1 MTIIQLVLKYIFERQ
16 AIFLQKSLAKNNKN
30 TLLMTQGNIW
40 KLLITFSIPLIIG
53 NLLQQM
59 YNTAD
64 SIIVGNFVGS
74 NGLAAVGSG
83 TALINLI
90 IAFAQGASV
99 GAGVVVSQYIGADKK
114 DKIKISVHTSICISI
129 ILGLILSLLGI
140 FASPSLLIMM
150 KTPKVVLKSSILY
163 LQIYCG
169 GLIFNVIYNMATGI
183 LNAAGNSKKPLVYLA
198 IASFTNIILDLLF
211 IKIFKLGVM
220 GAAIATDISQAI
232 SCILAIGYLL
242 KVKSD
247 YKLYIKDLKINKE
260 TAVKIIKIGL
270 PTAIQNMVIS
280 FSNVL
285 VQSSVNAY
293 GATAMAGYA
302 AYLKIDGFN
311 ILPVLSISMAVTTFT
326 GQNVGANRLDRVKK
340 GMYSSLIMVLVYTI
354 FIGAVLLIFSH
365 QVLGL
370 FTHSAQVIMYGQLAM
385 KYFCPYYFLLGILN
399 VLAGTV
405 RGAGKGIP
413 PMIILL
419 FSMCIFRIL
428 WIKIALPFY
437 SSIDGVFILYPI
449 SWLVGAILMILY
461 TKFGKWL
468 PHKQMEKKENS

>member
-1 MTIIQLVLKYIFERQ
+1 MFERQ

-90 IAFAQGASV
+90 IAFAQGAAV

-340 GMYSSLIMVLVYTI
+340 GMYSSLIMVLVYTA

-370 FTHSAQVIMYGQLAM
+370 FTHSAHVITYGQLVM

-468 PHKQMEKKENS
+468 PHKHMEKKEYS

>member
-1 MTIIQLVLKYIFERQ
+1 MFERQ

-74 NGLAAVGSG
+74 NGLAAVGAG

-90 IAFAQGASV
+90 IAFAQGAAV

-340 GMYSSLIMVLVYTI
+340 GMYSSLIMVLVYTA

>member
-1 MTIIQLVLKYIFERQ
+1 MFERQ

-211 IKIFKLGVM
+211 IKIFNLGVM

-340 GMYSSLIMVLVYTI
+340 GMYSSLIMVLVYTA
-354 FIGAVLLIFSH
+354 FIDAVLLIFSH

-449 SWLVGAILMILY
+449 SWLVGAILMIFY

>member
-1 MTIIQLVLKYIFERQ
+1 MTIIQLVLKYMFERQ

-340 GMYSSLIMVLVYTI
+340 GMYSSLIMVLVYTV

>member
-1 MTIIQLVLKYIFERQ
+1 MTD
-16 AIFLQKSLAKNNKN
+16 
-30 TLLMTQGNIW
+30 GNIW
-40 KLLITFSIPLIIG
+40 KLLIIFSIPLILG

-90 IAFAQGASV
+90 IAFSQGAAV
-99 GAGVVVSQYIGADKK
+99 GAGVIVSQNLGARDKQK
-114 DKIKISVHTSICISI
+114 TKLAVHTAMCIAI
-129 ILGLILSLLGI
+129 ILGVILSAIGVIFSRDLLVW
-140 FASPSLLIMM
+140 M
-150 KTPKVVLKSSILY
+150 KTPKSVLKDSMLY

-183 LNAAGNSKKPLVYLA
+183 LNAAGNSKRPLIYLA
-198 IASFTNIILDLLF
+198 IASVTNIILDLVF
-211 IKIFKLGVM
+211 IKELKWGVK
-220 GAAIATDISQAI
+220 GAAIATDISQAL
-232 SCILAIGYLL
+232 SCVLAVGYLL
-242 KVKSD
+242 RVNSD
-247 YKLYIKDLKINKE
+247 YKLIVKELKIYGN
-260 TAVKIIKIGL
+260 TAKQIIRVGL

-285 VQSSVNAY
+285 VQSSVNSY

-326 GQNVGANRLDRVKK
+326 GQNVGAKKPDRIKK
-340 GMYSSLIMVLVYTI
+340 GMWNALIMGVVYTVI
-354 FIGAVLLIFSH
+354 IGVVILLTSH
-365 QVLGL
+365 TVLGL
-370 FTHSAQVIMYGQLAM
+370 FTKDNEVITYGQLAM
-385 KYFCPYYFLLGILN
+385 KYFCPFYFLLGILN
-399 VLAGTV
+399 ILAGTV
-405 RGAGKGIP
+405 RGAGKGVP
-413 PMIILL
+413 PMLILL

-437 SSIDGVFILYPI
+437 STIDGVFILYPI
-449 SWLVGAILMILY
+449 SWFVGMVLMIIY

-468 PHKQMEKKENS
+468 PKGLNKS

>member
-1 MTIIQLVLKYIFERQ
+1 MTE
-16 AIFLQKSLAKNNKN
+16 
-30 TLLMTQGNIW
+30 GNIW
-40 KLLITFSIPLIIG
+40 KLLIIFSIPLILG

-90 IAFAQGASV
+90 IAFSQGAAV
-99 GAGVVVSQYIGADKK
+99 GAGVIVSQNLGARDKQK
-114 DKIKISVHTSICISI
+114 TKLAVHTAMCIAI
-129 ILGLILSLLGI
+129 ILGVILSAIGVIFSRDLLVW
-140 FASPSLLIMM
+140 M
-150 KTPKVVLKSSILY
+150 KTPKSVLKDSVLY

-183 LNAAGNSKKPLVYLA
+183 LNAAGNSKRPLIYLA
-198 IASFTNIILDLLF
+198 IASVTNMILDLIF
-211 IKIFKLGVM
+211 IKALKWGVK
-220 GAAIATDISQAI
+220 GAAIATDISQAL
-232 SCILAIGYLL
+232 SCVLAVGYLL
-242 KVKSD
+242 RVNSD
-247 YKLYIKDLKINKE
+247 YKLIIKELKIHGN
-260 TAVKIIKIGL
+260 TAKQIIRIGL

-285 VQSSVNAY
+285 VQSSVNSY

-326 GQNVGANRLDRVKK
+326 GQNVGAKKPDRIKK
-340 GMYSSLIMVLVYTI
+340 GMWNALIMGVVYTVI
-354 FIGAVLLIFSH
+354 IGVVILLTSH
-365 QVLGL
+365 TVLGL
-370 FTHSAQVIMYGQLAM
+370 FTKDNEVITYGQLAM
-385 KYFCPYYFLLGILN
+385 KYFCPFYFLLGILN
-399 VLAGTV
+399 ILAGTV
-405 RGAGKGIP
+405 RGAGKGVP
-413 PMIILL
+413 PMLILL

-437 SSIDGVFILYPI
+437 STIDGVFILYPI
-449 SWLVGAILMILY
+449 SWFVGMVLMIIY

-468 PHKQMEKKENS
+468 PKGLNKS

>member
-1 MTIIQLVLKYIFERQ
+1 MTE
-16 AIFLQKSLAKNNKN
+16 
-30 TLLMTQGNIW
+30 GNIW
-40 KLLITFSIPLIIG
+40 KLLIIFSIPLILG

-90 IAFAQGASV
+90 IAFSQGAAV
-99 GAGVVVSQYIGADKK
+99 GAGVIVSQNLGARDKQK
-114 DKIKISVHTSICISI
+114 TKLAVHTAMCIAI
-129 ILGLILSLLGI
+129 ILGVILSAIGVIFSRDLLVW
-140 FASPSLLIMM
+140 M
-150 KTPKVVLKSSILY
+150 KTPKSVLKDSVLY

-183 LNAAGNSKKPLVYLA
+183 LNAAGNSKRPLIYLA
-198 IASFTNIILDLLF
+198 IASVTNIILDLVF
-211 IKIFKLGVM
+211 IKALKWGVK
-220 GAAIATDISQAI
+220 GAAIATDISQVL
-232 SCILAIGYLL
+232 SCVLAVGYLL
-242 KVKSD
+242 RVNSD
-247 YKLYIKDLKINKE
+247 YKLIVKELKIHGN
-260 TAVKIIKIGL
+260 TAKQIIRVGL

-285 VQSSVNAY
+285 VQSSVNSY

-326 GQNVGANRLDRVKK
+326 GQNVGAKKPDRIKK
-340 GMYSSLIMVLVYTI
+340 GMWTALIMGVVYTVI
-354 FIGAVLLIFSH
+354 IGVVILLTSH
-365 QVLGL
+365 TVLGL
-370 FTHSAQVIMYGQLAM
+370 FTKDNDVITYGQLAM
-385 KYFCPYYFLLGILN
+385 KYFCPFYFLLGILN
-399 VLAGTV
+399 ILAGTV
-405 RGAGKGIP
+405 RGAGKGVP
-413 PMIILL
+413 PMLILL

-437 SSIDGVFILYPI
+437 STIDGVFILYPI
-449 SWLVGAILMILY
+449 SWFVGMVLMIIY

-468 PHKQMEKKENS
+468 PKGLNQPKQQYLTNN

>member
-1 MTIIQLVLKYIFERQ
+1 MTE
-16 AIFLQKSLAKNNKN
+16 
-30 TLLMTQGNIW
+30 GNIW
-40 KLLITFSIPLIIG
+40 KLLIIFSIPLILG

-90 IAFAQGASV
+90 IAFSQGAAV
-99 GAGVVVSQYIGADKK
+99 GAGVIVSQNLGARDKQK
-114 DKIKISVHTSICISI
+114 TKLAVHTAMCIAI
-129 ILGLILSLLGI
+129 ILGVILSAIGVIFSRDLLVW
-140 FASPSLLIMM
+140 M
-150 KTPKVVLKSSILY
+150 KTPKSVLKDSVLY

-183 LNAAGNSKKPLVYLA
+183 LNAAGNSKRPLIYLA
-198 IASFTNIILDLLF
+198 IASVTNIILDLVF
-211 IKIFKLGVM
+211 IKALKWGVK
-220 GAAIATDISQAI
+220 GAAIATDISQVL
-232 SCILAIGYLL
+232 SCVLAVGYLL
-242 KVKSD
+242 RVNSD
-247 YKLYIKDLKINKE
+247 YKLIVKELKIHGN
-260 TAVKIIKIGL
+260 TAKQIIRVGL

-285 VQSSVNAY
+285 VQSSVNSY

-326 GQNVGANRLDRVKK
+326 GQNVGAKKPDRVKK
-340 GMYSSLIMVLVYTI
+340 GMWNALIMGVLYTVI
-354 FIGAVLLIFSH
+354 IGIVILLTSH
-365 QVLGL
+365 TVLGL
-370 FTHSAQVIMYGQLAM
+370 FTKDNEVITYGQLAM
-385 KYFCPYYFLLGILN
+385 KYFCPFYFLLSILN
-399 VLAGTV
+399 ILAGTV
-405 RGAGKGIP
+405 RGAGKGVP
-413 PMIILL
+413 PMLILL

-437 SSIDGVFILYPI
+437 STIDGVFILYPI
-449 SWLVGAILMILY
+449 SWFVGMVLMIIY

-468 PHKQMEKKENS
+468 PKGLNKS

>member
-1 MTIIQLVLKYIFERQ
+1 MTD
-16 AIFLQKSLAKNNKN
+16 
-30 TLLMTQGNIW
+30 GNIW
-40 KLLITFSIPLIIG
+40 KLLIIFSIPLILG

-90 IAFAQGASV
+90 IAFSQGAAV
-99 GAGVVVSQYIGADKK
+99 GAGVIVSQNLGARDKQK
-114 DKIKISVHTSICISI
+114 TKLAVHTAMCIAI
-129 ILGLILSLLGI
+129 ILGVILSAIGVIFSRDLLVW
-140 FASPSLLIMM
+140 M
-150 KTPKVVLKSSILY
+150 KTPKSVLKDSMLY

-183 LNAAGNSKKPLVYLA
+183 LNAAGNSKRPLIYLA
-198 IASFTNIILDLLF
+198 IASVTNIILDLVF
-211 IKIFKLGVM
+211 IKALKWGVK
-220 GAAIATDISQAI
+220 GAAIATDISQAL
-232 SCILAIGYLL
+232 SCVLAVGYLL
-242 KVKSD
+242 RVNSD
-247 YKLYIKDLKINKE
+247 YKLIVKELKIYGN
-260 TAVKIIKIGL
+260 TAKQIIRVGL

-285 VQSSVNAY
+285 VQSSVNSY

-326 GQNVGANRLDRVKK
+326 GQNVGAKKPDRIKK
-340 GMYSSLIMVLVYTI
+340 GMWNALIMGVVYTVI
-354 FIGAVLLIFSH
+354 IGVVILLTSH
-365 QVLGL
+365 TVLGL
-370 FTHSAQVIMYGQLAM
+370 FTKDNEVITYGQLAM
-385 KYFCPYYFLLGILN
+385 KYFCPFYFLLGILN
-399 VLAGTV
+399 ILAGTV
-405 RGAGKGIP
+405 RGAGKGVP
-413 PMIILL
+413 PMLILL

-437 SSIDGVFILYPI
+437 STIDGVFILYPI
-449 SWLVGAILMILY
+449 SWFVGMVLMIIY

-468 PHKQMEKKENS
+468 PKGLNKS

>member
-1 MTIIQLVLKYIFERQ
+1 MTK
-16 AIFLQKSLAKNNKN
+16 
-30 TLLMTQGNIW
+30 GNIW
-40 KLLITFSIPLIIG
+40 KLLIIFSIPLILG

-90 IAFAQGASV
+90 IAFSQGAAV
-99 GAGVVVSQYIGADKK
+99 GAGVIVSQNLGARDKQK
-114 DKIKISVHTSICISI
+114 TKLAVHTAMCIAI
-129 ILGLILSLLGI
+129 ILGVILSAIGVI
-140 FASPSLLIMM
+140 FSRDLLIWM
-150 KTPKVVLKSSILY
+150 KTPKSVLKDSVLY

-183 LNAAGNSKKPLVYLA
+183 LNAAGNSKRPLIYLA
-198 IASFTNIILDLLF
+198 IASVTNIILDLVF
-211 IKIFKLGVM
+211 IKALKWGVK
-220 GAAIATDISQAI
+220 GAAIATDISQAL
-232 SCILAIGYLL
+232 SCVLAVGYLL
-242 KVKSD
+242 RVNSD
-247 YKLYIKDLKINKE
+247 YKLIVKELKIHGN
-260 TAVKIIKIGL
+260 TAKQIIRVGL

-285 VQSSVNAY
+285 VQSSVNSY

-326 GQNVGANRLDRVKK
+326 GQNVGAKKPDRIKK
-340 GMYSSLIMVLVYTI
+340 GMWTALIMGVVYTVI
-354 FIGAVLLIFSH
+354 IGVVILLTSH
-365 QVLGL
+365 TVLGL
-370 FTHSAQVIMYGQLAM
+370 FTKDNEVITYGQLAM
-385 KYFCPYYFLLGILN
+385 KYFCPFYFLLGILN
-399 VLAGTV
+399 ILAGTV
-405 RGAGKGIP
+405 RGAGKGVP
-413 PMIILL
+413 PMLILL

-428 WIKIALPFY
+428 WIKIVLPFY
-437 SSIDGVFILYPI
+437 STIDGVFILYPI
-449 SWLVGAILMILY
+449 SWFVGMVLMIIY

-468 PHKQMEKKENS
+468 PKGLNQPKQQYLTNN

>member
-1 MTIIQLVLKYIFERQ
+1 MTE
-16 AIFLQKSLAKNNKN
+16 
-30 TLLMTQGNIW
+30 GNIW
-40 KLLITFSIPLIIG
+40 KLLIIFSIPLILG

-90 IAFAQGASV
+90 IAFSQGAAV
-99 GAGVVVSQYIGADKK
+99 GAGVIVSQNLGARDKQK
-114 DKIKISVHTSICISI
+114 TKLAVHTAMCIAI
-129 ILGLILSLLGI
+129 ILGVILSAIGVIFSRDLLVWI
-140 FASPSLLIMM
+140 
-150 KTPKVVLKSSILY
+150 KTPKSVLKDSVLY

-183 LNAAGNSKKPLVYLA
+183 LNAAGNSKRPLIYLA
-198 IASFTNIILDLLF
+198 IASVTNIILDLVF
-211 IKIFKLGVM
+211 IKALKWGVK
-220 GAAIATDISQAI
+220 GAAIATDISQAL
-232 SCILAIGYLL
+232 SCVLAVGYLL
-242 KVKSD
+242 RVNSD
-247 YKLYIKDLKINKE
+247 YKLIVKELKIHGN
-260 TAVKIIKIGL
+260 TAKQIIRVGL

-285 VQSSVNAY
+285 VQSSVNSY

-326 GQNVGANRLDRVKK
+326 GQNVGAKKPDRIKK
-340 GMYSSLIMVLVYTI
+340 GMWNALIMGVVYTVI
-354 FIGAVLLIFSH
+354 IGVVILLTSH
-365 QVLGL
+365 TVLGL
-370 FTHSAQVIMYGQLAM
+370 FTKDNEVITYGQLAM
-385 KYFCPYYFLLGILN
+385 KYFCPFYFLLGILN
-399 VLAGTV
+399 ILAGTV
-405 RGAGKGIP
+405 RGAGKGVP
-413 PMIILL
+413 PMLILL

-437 SSIDGVFILYPI
+437 STIDGVFILYPI
-449 SWLVGAILMILY
+449 SWFVGMVLMIIY

-468 PHKQMEKKENS
+468 PKGLNKS

>member
-1 MTIIQLVLKYIFERQ
+1 MTE
-16 AIFLQKSLAKNNKN
+16 
-30 TLLMTQGNIW
+30 GNIW
-40 KLLITFSIPLIIG
+40 KLLIIFSIPLILG

-74 NGLAAVGSG
+74 HGLAAVGSG

-90 IAFAQGASV
+90 IAFSQGSAV
-99 GAGVVVSQYIGADKK
+99 GAGVIVSQNLGARDKQK
-114 DKIKISVHTSICISI
+114 TKLAVHTAMCIAI
-129 ILGLILSLLGI
+129 ILGVILSAIGVIFSRDLLVW
-140 FASPSLLIMM
+140 M
-150 KTPKVVLKSSILY
+150 KTPKSVLKDSVLY

-183 LNAAGNSKKPLVYLA
+183 LNAAGNSKRPLIYLA
-198 IASFTNIILDLLF
+198 IASVTNIILDLVF
-211 IKIFKLGVM
+211 IKALKWGVK
-220 GAAIATDISQAI
+220 GAAIATDISQAL
-232 SCILAIGYLL
+232 SCVLAVGYLL
-242 KVKSD
+242 RVNSD
-247 YKLYIKDLKINKE
+247 YKLIIKELKIHGN
-260 TAVKIIKIGL
+260 TAKQIIRVGL

-285 VQSSVNAY
+285 VQSSVNSY

-326 GQNVGANRLDRVKK
+326 GQNVGAKKPDRIKK
-340 GMYSSLIMVLVYTI
+340 GMWNALIMGVVYTVI
-354 FIGAVLLIFSH
+354 IGVVILLTSH
-365 QVLGL
+365 TVLGL
-370 FTHSAQVIMYGQLAM
+370 FTKDNEVITYGQLAM
-385 KYFCPYYFLLGILN
+385 KYFCPFYFLLGILN
-399 VLAGTV
+399 ILAGTV
-405 RGAGKGIP
+405 RGAGKGVP
-413 PMIILL
+413 PMLILL

-437 SSIDGVFILYPI
+437 STIDGVFILYPI
-449 SWLVGAILMILY
+449 SWFVGMVLMIIY

-468 PHKQMEKKENS
+468 PKGLNKS

>member
-1 MTIIQLVLKYIFERQ
+1 MTE
-16 AIFLQKSLAKNNKN
+16 
-30 TLLMTQGNIW
+30 GNIW
-40 KLLITFSIPLIIG
+40 MLLIIFSIPLILG

-90 IAFAQGASV
+90 IAFSQGAAV
-99 GAGVVVSQYIGADKK
+99 GAGVIVSQNLGARDKQK
-114 DKIKISVHTSICISI
+114 TKLAVHTAMCIAI
-129 ILGLILSLLGI
+129 ILGVILSAIGVIFSRDLLVW
-140 FASPSLLIMM
+140 M
-150 KTPKVVLKSSILY
+150 KTPKSVLKDSVLY

-183 LNAAGNSKKPLVYLA
+183 LNAAGNSKRPLIYLA
-198 IASFTNIILDLLF
+198 IASVTNIILDLVF
-211 IKIFKLGVM
+211 IKALKWGVK
-220 GAAIATDISQAI
+220 GAAIATDISQAL
-232 SCILAIGYLL
+232 SCVLAVGYLL
-242 KVKSD
+242 RVNSD
-247 YKLYIKDLKINKE
+247 YKFIVKELKIHGN
-260 TAVKIIKIGL
+260 TAKQIIRVGL

-285 VQSSVNAY
+285 VQSSVNSY

-326 GQNVGANRLDRVKK
+326 GQNVGAKKPDRVKK
-340 GMYSSLIMVLVYTI
+340 GMWNALIMGVVYTVI
-354 FIGAVLLIFSH
+354 IGVVLLLTSH
-365 QVLGL
+365 TVLGL
-370 FTHSAQVIMYGQLAM
+370 FTKNNEVIAYGQLAM
-385 KYFCPYYFLLGILN
+385 KYFCPFYFLLGILN
-399 VLAGTV
+399 ILAGTV
-405 RGAGKGIP
+405 RGAGKGVP
-413 PMIILL
+413 PMLILL

-437 SSIDGVFILYPI
+437 STIDGVFILYPI
-449 SWLVGAILMILY
+449 SWFVGMVLMIIY

-468 PHKQMEKKENS
+468 PKGLNQPK

>member
-1 MTIIQLVLKYIFERQ
+1 MTE
-16 AIFLQKSLAKNNKN
+16 
-30 TLLMTQGNIW
+30 GNIW
-40 KLLITFSIPLIIG
+40 KLLIIFSIPLILG

-90 IAFAQGASV
+90 IAFSQGAAV
-99 GAGVVVSQYIGADKK
+99 GAGVIVSQNLGARDKQK
-114 DKIKISVHTSICISI
+114 TKLAVHTAMCIAI
-129 ILGLILSLLGI
+129 ILGVILSAIGVI
-140 FASPSLLIMM
+140 FSRDLLIWM
-150 KTPKVVLKSSILY
+150 KTPKSVLKDSVLY

-169 GLIFNVIYNMATGI
+169 GLILNVIYNMATGI
-183 LNAAGNSKKPLVYLA
+183 LNAAGNSKRPLIYLA
-198 IASFTNIILDLLF
+198 IASVTNIILDLVF
-211 IKIFKLGVM
+211 IKELKWGVK
-220 GAAIATDISQAI
+220 GAAIATDISQAL
-232 SCILAIGYLL
+232 SCVLAVGYLL
-242 KVKSD
+242 RVNSD
-247 YKLYIKDLKINKE
+247 YKLIVKELKIHGN
-260 TAVKIIKIGL
+260 TAKQIIRVGL

-285 VQSSVNAY
+285 VQSSVNSY

-326 GQNVGANRLDRVKK
+326 GQNVGAKKPDRIKK
-340 GMYSSLIMVLVYTI
+340 GMWNALIMGVVYTVI
-354 FIGAVLLIFSH
+354 IGVVILLTSH
-365 QVLGL
+365 TVLGL
-370 FTHSAQVIMYGQLAM
+370 FTKDNEVITYGQLAM
-385 KYFCPYYFLLGILN
+385 KYFCPFYFLLGILN
-399 VLAGTV
+399 ILAGTV
-405 RGAGKGIP
+405 RGAGKGVP
-413 PMIILL
+413 PMLILL

-437 SSIDGVFILYPI
+437 STIDGVFILYPI
-449 SWLVGAILMILY
+449 SWFVGMVLMIIY

-468 PHKQMEKKENS
+468 PKGLNQPKQQYLTNN

>member
-1 MTIIQLVLKYIFERQ
+1 MTE
-16 AIFLQKSLAKNNKN
+16 
-30 TLLMTQGNIW
+30 GNIW
-40 KLLITFSIPLIIG
+40 KLLIIFSIPLILG

-90 IAFAQGASV
+90 IAFSQGSAV
-99 GAGVVVSQYIGADKK
+99 GAGVIVSQNLGARDKQK
-114 DKIKISVHTSICISI
+114 TKLAVHTAMCIAI
-129 ILGLILSLLGI
+129 ILGVILSAIGVI
-140 FASPSLLIMM
+140 FSRDLLIWM
-150 KTPKVVLKSSILY
+150 KTPKSVLKDSVLY

-183 LNAAGNSKKPLVYLA
+183 LNAAGNSKRPLIYLA
-198 IASFTNIILDLLF
+198 IASVTNIILDLVF
-211 IKIFKLGVM
+211 IKALKWGVK
-220 GAAIATDISQAI
+220 GAAIATDISQAL
-232 SCILAIGYLL
+232 SCVLAVGYLL
-242 KVKSD
+242 RVNSD
-247 YKLYIKDLKINKE
+247 YKLIVKELKIHGN
-260 TAVKIIKIGL
+260 TAKQIIRVGL

-285 VQSSVNAY
+285 VQSSVNSY

-326 GQNVGANRLDRVKK
+326 GQNVGAKKPDRIKK
-340 GMYSSLIMVLVYTI
+340 GMWNALIMGVVYTVI
-354 FIGAVLLIFSH
+354 IGVVILLTSH
-365 QVLGL
+365 TVLGL
-370 FTHSAQVIMYGQLAM
+370 FTKDNEVITYGQLAM
-385 KYFCPYYFLLGILN
+385 KYFCPFYFLLGILN
-399 VLAGTV
+399 ILAGTV
-405 RGAGKGIP
+405 RGAGKGVP
-413 PMIILL
+413 PMLILL

-437 SSIDGVFILYPI
+437 STIDGVFILYPI
-449 SWLVGAILMILY
+449 SWFVGMVLMIIY

-468 PHKQMEKKENS
+468 PKGLNKS

>member
-1 MTIIQLVLKYIFERQ
+1 MTE
-16 AIFLQKSLAKNNKN
+16 
-30 TLLMTQGNIW
+30 GNIW
-40 KLLITFSIPLIIG
+40 KLLIVFSIPLILG

-90 IAFAQGASV
+90 IAFSQGAAV
-99 GAGVVVSQYIGADKK
+99 GAGVIVSQNLGARDKQK
-114 DKIKISVHTSICISI
+114 TKLAVHTAMCIAI
-129 ILGLILSLLGI
+129 ILGVILSAIGVI
-140 FASPSLLIMM
+140 FSRDLLIWM
-150 KTPKVVLKSSILY
+150 KTPKSVLKDSVLY

-183 LNAAGNSKKPLVYLA
+183 LNAAGNSKRPLIYLA
-198 IASFTNIILDLLF
+198 IASVTNIILDLVF
-211 IKIFKLGVM
+211 IKALKWGVK
-220 GAAIATDISQAI
+220 GAAIATEISQAL
-232 SCILAIGYLL
+232 SCVLAVGYLL
-242 KVKSD
+242 RVNSD
-247 YKLYIKDLKINKE
+247 YKLIIKELKIHGN
-260 TAVKIIKIGL
+260 TAKQIIRVGL

-285 VQSSVNAY
+285 VQSSVNSY

-326 GQNVGANRLDRVKK
+326 GQNVGAKKPDRIKK
-340 GMYSSLIMVLVYTI
+340 GMWNALIMGVVYTVI
-354 FIGAVLLIFSH
+354 IGVVILLTSH
-365 QVLGL
+365 TVLGL
-370 FTHSAQVIMYGQLAM
+370 FTKDNEVITYGQLAM
-385 KYFCPYYFLLGILN
+385 KYFCLFYFLLGILN
-399 VLAGTV
+399 ILAGTV
-405 RGAGKGIP
+405 RGAGKGVP
-413 PMIILL
+413 PMLILL

-437 SSIDGVFILYPI
+437 STIDGVFILYPI
-449 SWLVGAILMILY
+449 SWFVGMVLMIIY

-468 PHKQMEKKENS
+468 PNGLNQPK

>member
-1 MTIIQLVLKYIFERQ
+1 MFERQ

-90 IAFAQGASV
+90 IAFAQGAAV

-340 GMYSSLIMVLVYTI
+340 GMYSSLIMVLVYTV

-449 SWLVGAILMILY
+449 SWLVGAILMIFY

>member
-1 MTIIQLVLKYIFERQ
+1 M
-16 AIFLQKSLAKNNKN
+16 QKSLAKNNKN

-340 GMYSSLIMVLVYTI
+340 GMYSSLIMVLVYTV
-354 FIGAVLLIFSH
+354 FTGAVLLIFSH

>member
-1 MTIIQLVLKYIFERQ
+1 MFERQ

-83 TALINLI
+83 TALMNLI
-90 IAFAQGASV
+90 IAFAQGAAV

-340 GMYSSLIMVLVYTI
+340 GMYSSLIMVLVYTV

-399 VLAGTV
+399 VFAGTV

-449 SWLVGAILMILY
+449 SWLVGAILMIFY

>member
-1 MTIIQLVLKYIFERQ
+1 MTE
-16 AIFLQKSLAKNNKN
+16 
-30 TLLMTQGNIW
+30 GNIW
-40 KLLITFSIPLIIG
+40 KLLIIFSIPLILG

-74 NGLAAVGSG
+74 HGLAAVGSG

-90 IAFAQGASV
+90 IAFSQGAAV
-99 GAGVVVSQYIGADKK
+99 GAGVIVSQNLGARDKQK
-114 DKIKISVHTSICISI
+114 TKLAVHTAMCIAI
-129 ILGLILSLLGI
+129 ILGVILSAIGVIFSRDLLVW
-140 FASPSLLIMM
+140 M
-150 KTPKVVLKSSILY
+150 KTPKSVLKDSVLY

-183 LNAAGNSKKPLVYLA
+183 LNAAGNSKRPLIYLA
-198 IASFTNIILDLLF
+198 IASVTNIILDLVF
-211 IKIFKLGVM
+211 IKALKWGVK
-220 GAAIATDISQAI
+220 GAAIATDISQAL
-232 SCILAIGYLL
+232 SCVLAVGYLL
-242 KVKSD
+242 RVNSD
-247 YKLYIKDLKINKE
+247 YKLIVKELKIHGN
-260 TAVKIIKIGL
+260 TAKQIIRVGL

-285 VQSSVNAY
+285 VQSSVNSY

-326 GQNVGANRLDRVKK
+326 GQNVGAKKPDRIKK
-340 GMYSSLIMVLVYTI
+340 GMWNALIMGVLYTVI
-354 FIGAVLLIFSH
+354 IGIVILLTSH
-365 QVLGL
+365 TVLGL
-370 FTHSAQVIMYGQLAM
+370 FTKDNEVITYGQLAM
-385 KYFCPYYFLLGILN
+385 KYFCPFYFLLGILN
-399 VLAGTV
+399 ILAGTV
-405 RGAGKGIP
+405 RGAGKGVP
-413 PMIILL
+413 PMLILL

-437 SSIDGVFILYPI
+437 STIDGVFILYPI
-449 SWLVGAILMILY
+449 SWFVGMVLMIIY

-468 PHKQMEKKENS
+468 PKGLNKS

>member
-1 MTIIQLVLKYIFERQ
+1 MYERQ

-340 GMYSSLIMVLVYTI
+340 GMYSSLIMVLVYTV

-399 VLAGTV
+399 VFAGTV

>member
-1 MTIIQLVLKYIFERQ
+1 MTE
-16 AIFLQKSLAKNNKN
+16 
-30 TLLMTQGNIW
+30 GNIW
-40 KLLITFSIPLIIG
+40 KLLIIFSIPLILG

-90 IAFAQGASV
+90 IAFSQGAAV
-99 GAGVVVSQYIGADKK
+99 GAGVIVSQNLGARDKQK
-114 DKIKISVHTSICISI
+114 TKLAVHTAMCIAI
-129 ILGLILSLLGI
+129 ILGVILSAIGVIFSRDLLVW
-140 FASPSLLIMM
+140 M
-150 KTPKVVLKSSILY
+150 KTPKSVLKDSVLY

-183 LNAAGNSKKPLVYLA
+183 LNAAGNSKRPLIYLA
-198 IASFTNIILDLLF
+198 IASVTNIILDLVF
-211 IKIFKLGVM
+211 IKSLKWGVK
-220 GAAIATDISQAI
+220 GAAIATDISQAL
-232 SCILAIGYLL
+232 SCVLAVGYLL
-242 KVKSD
+242 RVNSD
-247 YKLYIKDLKINKE
+247 YKLIVKELKIHGN
-260 TAVKIIKIGL
+260 TAKQIIRVGL

-285 VQSSVNAY
+285 VQSSVNSY

-326 GQNVGANRLDRVKK
+326 GQNVGAKKPDRIKK
-340 GMYSSLIMVLVYTI
+340 GMWTALIMGVVYTVI
-354 FIGAVLLIFSH
+354 IGVVILLTSH
-365 QVLGL
+365 TVLGL
-370 FTHSAQVIMYGQLAM
+370 FTKDNEVITYGQLAM
-385 KYFCPYYFLLGILN
+385 KYFCPFYFLLGILN
-399 VLAGTV
+399 ILAGTV
-405 RGAGKGIP
+405 RGAGKGVP
-413 PMIILL
+413 PMLILL

-437 SSIDGVFILYPI
+437 STIDGVFILYPI
-449 SWLVGAILMILY
+449 SWFVGMVLMIIY

-468 PHKQMEKKENS
+468 PKGLNKS

>member
-1 MTIIQLVLKYIFERQ
+1 MTE
-16 AIFLQKSLAKNNKN
+16 
-30 TLLMTQGNIW
+30 GNIW
-40 KLLITFSIPLIIG
+40 KLLIIFSIPLILG

-90 IAFAQGASV
+90 IAFSQGAAV
-99 GAGVVVSQYIGADKK
+99 GAGVIVSQNLGARDKQK
-114 DKIKISVHTSICISI
+114 TKLAVHTAMCIAI
-129 ILGLILSLLGI
+129 ILGVILSAIGVIFSRDLLVW
-140 FASPSLLIMM
+140 M
-150 KTPKVVLKSSILY
+150 KTPKSVLKVSVLY

-183 LNAAGNSKKPLVYLA
+183 LNAAGNSKRPLIYLA
-198 IASFTNIILDLLF
+198 IASVTNIILDLVF
-211 IKIFKLGVM
+211 IKALKWGVK
-220 GAAIATDISQAI
+220 GAAIATDISQAL
-232 SCILAIGYLL
+232 SCVLAVGYLL
-242 KVKSD
+242 RVNSD
-247 YKLYIKDLKINKE
+247 YKLIIKELKIHGN
-260 TAVKIIKIGL
+260 TAKQIIRVGL

-285 VQSSVNAY
+285 VQSSVNSY

-326 GQNVGANRLDRVKK
+326 GQNVGAKKPDRIKK
-340 GMYSSLIMVLVYTI
+340 GMWNALILGVVYTVI
-354 FIGAVLLIFSH
+354 IGVVILLTSH
-365 QVLGL
+365 TVLGL
-370 FTHSAQVIMYGQLAM
+370 FTKDNEVITYGQLAM
-385 KYFCPYYFLLGILN
+385 KYFCPFYFLLGILN
-399 VLAGTV
+399 ILAGTV
-405 RGAGKGIP
+405 RGAGKGVP
-413 PMIILL
+413 PMLILL

-437 SSIDGVFILYPI
+437 STIDGVFILYPI
-449 SWLVGAILMILY
+449 SWFVGMVLMVIY

-468 PHKQMEKKENS
+468 PKGLNKS

>member
-1 MTIIQLVLKYIFERQ
+1 MTE
-16 AIFLQKSLAKNNKN
+16 
-30 TLLMTQGNIW
+30 GNIW
-40 KLLITFSIPLIIG
+40 KLLIIFSIPLILG

-90 IAFAQGASV
+90 IAFSQGSAV
-99 GAGVVVSQYIGADKK
+99 GAGVIVSQNLGARDKQK
-114 DKIKISVHTSICISI
+114 TKLAVHTAMCIAI
-129 ILGLILSLLGI
+129 ILGVILSAIGVIFSRDLLVW
-140 FASPSLLIMM
+140 M
-150 KTPKVVLKSSILY
+150 KTPKSVLKDSVLY

-183 LNAAGNSKKPLVYLA
+183 LNAAGNSKRPLIYLA
-198 IASFTNIILDLLF
+198 IASVTNIILDLVF
-211 IKIFKLGVM
+211 IKALKWGVK
-220 GAAIATDISQAI
+220 GAAIATDISQAL
-232 SCILAIGYLL
+232 SCVLAVGYLL
-242 KVKSD
+242 RVNSD
-247 YKLYIKDLKINKE
+247 YKLIVKELKIHGN
-260 TAVKIIKIGL
+260 TAKQIIRVGL

-285 VQSSVNAY
+285 VQSSVNSY

-326 GQNVGANRLDRVKK
+326 GQNVGAKKPDRIKK
-340 GMYSSLIMVLVYTI
+340 GMWTALIMGVVYTVI
-354 FIGAVLLIFSH
+354 IGVVILLTSH
-365 QVLGL
+365 TVLGL
-370 FTHSAQVIMYGQLAM
+370 FTKDNEVITYGQLAM
-385 KYFCPYYFLLGILN
+385 KYFCPFYFLLGILN
-399 VLAGTV
+399 ILAGTV
-405 RGAGKGIP
+405 RGAGKGVP
-413 PMIILL
+413 PMLILL

-437 SSIDGVFILYPI
+437 STIDGVFILYPI
-449 SWLVGAILMILY
+449 SWFVGMVLMIIY

-468 PHKQMEKKENS
+468 PKGLNKS

>member
-1 MTIIQLVLKYIFERQ
+1 MFERQ

-211 IKIFKLGVM
+211 IKIFNLGVM

-232 SCILAIGYLL
+232 SCILTIGYLL

-340 GMYSSLIMVLVYTI
+340 GMYSSLIMVLVYTA

-449 SWLVGAILMILY
+449 SWLVGAILMIFY

>member
-1 MTIIQLVLKYIFERQ
+1 M
-16 AIFLQKSLAKNNKN
+16 QKSLAKNNKN

-293 GATAMAGYA
+293 GATAMAGGA

-340 GMYSSLIMVLVYTI
+340 GMYSSLIMVLVYTV

>member
-1 MTIIQLVLKYIFERQ
+1 MTE
-16 AIFLQKSLAKNNKN
+16 
-30 TLLMTQGNIW
+30 GNIW
-40 KLLITFSIPLIIG
+40 KLLIIFSIPLILG

-90 IAFAQGASV
+90 IAFSQGAAV
-99 GAGVVVSQYIGADKK
+99 GAGVIVSQNLGARDKQK
-114 DKIKISVHTSICISI
+114 TKLAVHTAMCIAI
-129 ILGLILSLLGI
+129 ILGVILSAIGVIFSRDLLVW
-140 FASPSLLIMM
+140 M
-150 KTPKVVLKSSILY
+150 KTPKSVLKVSVLY

-183 LNAAGNSKKPLVYLA
+183 LNAAGNSKRPLIYLA
-198 IASFTNIILDLLF
+198 IASVTNIILDLVF
-211 IKIFKLGVM
+211 IKALKWGVK
-220 GAAIATDISQAI
+220 GAAIATDISQAL
-232 SCILAIGYLL
+232 SCVLAVGYLL
-242 KVKSD
+242 RVNSD
-247 YKLYIKDLKINKE
+247 YKLIIKELKIHGN
-260 TAVKIIKIGL
+260 TAKQIIRVGL

-285 VQSSVNAY
+285 VQSSVNSY

-326 GQNVGANRLDRVKK
+326 GQNVGAKKPDRIKK
-340 GMYSSLIMVLVYTI
+340 GMWNALIMGVVYTVI
-354 FIGAVLLIFSH
+354 IGVVILLTSH
-365 QVLGL
+365 TVLGL
-370 FTHSAQVIMYGQLAM
+370 FTKDNEVITYGQLAM
-385 KYFCPYYFLLGILN
+385 KYFCPFYFLLGILN
-399 VLAGTV
+399 ILAGTV
-405 RGAGKGIP
+405 RGAGKGVP
-413 PMIILL
+413 PMLILL

-437 SSIDGVFILYPI
+437 STIDGVFILYPI
-449 SWLVGAILMILY
+449 SWFVGMVLMIIY

-468 PHKQMEKKENS
+468 PKGLNKS

>member
-1 MTIIQLVLKYIFERQ
+1 MTE
-16 AIFLQKSLAKNNKN
+16 
-30 TLLMTQGNIW
+30 GNIW
-40 KLLITFSIPLIIG
+40 KLLIIFSIPLILG

-90 IAFAQGASV
+90 IAFSQGAAV
-99 GAGVVVSQYIGADKK
+99 GAGVIVSQNLGARDKQK
-114 DKIKISVHTSICISI
+114 TKLAVHTAMCIAI
-129 ILGLILSLLGI
+129 ILGVILSAIGVI
-140 FASPSLLIMM
+140 FSRDLLIWM
-150 KTPKVVLKSSILY
+150 KTPKSVLKDSVLY

-183 LNAAGNSKKPLVYLA
+183 LNAAGNSKRPLIYLA
-198 IASFTNIILDLLF
+198 IASVTNIILDLVF
-211 IKIFKLGVM
+211 IKALKLGVK
-220 GAAIATDISQAI
+220 GAAIATDISQAL
-232 SCILAIGYLL
+232 SCVLAVGYLL
-242 KVKSD
+242 RVNSD
-247 YKLYIKDLKINKE
+247 YKLIIKELKIHGN
-260 TAVKIIKIGL
+260 TAKQIIRVGL

-285 VQSSVNAY
+285 VQSSVNSY

-326 GQNVGANRLDRVKK
+326 GQNVGAKKPDRVKK
-340 GMYSSLIMVLVYTI
+340 GMWNALIMGVIYTVI
-354 FIGAVLLIFSH
+354 IGVVLLLTSH
-365 QVLGL
+365 TVLGL
-370 FTHSAQVIMYGQLAM
+370 FTKDNEVITYGQLAM
-385 KYFCPYYFLLGILN
+385 KYFCPFYFLLGILN
-399 VLAGTV
+399 ILAGTV
-405 RGAGKGIP
+405 RGAGKGVP
-413 PMIILL
+413 PMLILL

-437 SSIDGVFILYPI
+437 STIDGVFILYPI
-449 SWLVGAILMILY
+449 SWFVGMVLMIIY

-468 PHKQMEKKENS
+468 PKGLNQPK

>member
-1 MTIIQLVLKYIFERQ
+1 MFERQ

-90 IAFAQGASV
+90 IAFAQGAAV

-211 IKIFKLGVM
+211 IKIFNLGVM

-340 GMYSSLIMVLVYTI
+340 GMYSSLIMVLVYTA
-354 FIGAVLLIFSH
+354 FIGAVLLILSH

-370 FTHSAQVIMYGQLAM
+370 FTHSAQVIMYGQLVM

-428 WIKIALPFY
+428 WIKIVLPFY

-449 SWLVGAILMILY
+449 SWLVGAILMIFY

-468 PHKQMEKKENS
+468 PNKQMEKKENS

>member
-1 MTIIQLVLKYIFERQ
+1 MFERQ

-64 SIIVGNFVGS
+64 SIIVGNFAGS

-90 IAFAQGASV
+90 IAFAQGAAV

-340 GMYSSLIMVLVYTI
+340 GMYSSLIMVLVYTV

-449 SWLVGAILMILY
+449 SWLVGAILMIFY

>member
-1 MTIIQLVLKYIFERQ
+1 MTE
-16 AIFLQKSLAKNNKN
+16 
-30 TLLMTQGNIW
+30 GNIW
-40 KLLITFSIPLIIG
+40 KLLIIFSIPLILG

-90 IAFAQGASV
+90 IAFSQGAAV
-99 GAGVVVSQYIGADKK
+99 GAGVIVSQNLGARDKQK
-114 DKIKISVHTSICISI
+114 TKLAVHTAMCIAI
-129 ILGLILSLLGI
+129 ILGVILSAIGVIFSRDLLVW
-140 FASPSLLIMM
+140 M
-150 KTPKVVLKSSILY
+150 KTPKSVLKDSVLY

-183 LNAAGNSKKPLVYLA
+183 LNAAGNSKRPLIYLA
-198 IASFTNIILDLLF
+198 IASVTNIILDFVF
-211 IKIFKLGVM
+211 IKALKWGVK
-220 GAAIATDISQAI
+220 GAAIATDISQVL
-232 SCILAIGYLL
+232 SCVLAVGYLL
-242 KVKSD
+242 RVNSD
-247 YKLYIKDLKINKE
+247 YKLIIKELKIHGN
-260 TAVKIIKIGL
+260 TAKQIIRVGL

-285 VQSSVNAY
+285 VQSSVNSY

-326 GQNVGANRLDRVKK
+326 GQNVGAKKPDRIKK
-340 GMYSSLIMVLVYTI
+340 GMWNALIMGVVYTVI
-354 FIGAVLLIFSH
+354 IGVVILLTSH
-365 QVLGL
+365 TVLGL
-370 FTHSAQVIMYGQLAM
+370 FTKDNEVITYGQLAM
-385 KYFCPYYFLLGILN
+385 KYFCPFYFLLGILN
-399 VLAGTV
+399 ILAGTV
-405 RGAGKGIP
+405 RGAGKGVP
-413 PMIILL
+413 PMLILL

-437 SSIDGVFILYPI
+437 STIDGVFILYPI
-449 SWLVGAILMILY
+449 SWFVGMVLMIIY

-468 PHKQMEKKENS
+468 PKGLNKS

>member
-1 MTIIQLVLKYIFERQ
+1 MFERQ

-340 GMYSSLIMVLVYTI
+340 GMYSSLIMVLVYTV

-449 SWLVGAILMILY
+449 SWLVGAILMIFY

>member
-1 MTIIQLVLKYIFERQ
+1 MTE
-16 AIFLQKSLAKNNKN
+16 
-30 TLLMTQGNIW
+30 GNIW
-40 KLLITFSIPLIIG
+40 KLLIIFSIPLILG

-90 IAFAQGASV
+90 IAFSQGAAV
-99 GAGVVVSQYIGADKK
+99 GAGVIVSQNLGARDKQK
-114 DKIKISVHTSICISI
+114 TKLAVHTAMCIAI
-129 ILGLILSLLGI
+129 ILGVILSAIGVIFSRDLLVW
-140 FASPSLLIMM
+140 M
-150 KTPKVVLKSSILY
+150 KTPKSVLKNSVLY

-183 LNAAGNSKKPLVYLA
+183 LNAAGNSKRPLIYLA
-198 IASFTNIILDLLF
+198 IASVTNIILDLVF
-211 IKIFKLGVM
+211 IKALKWGVK
-220 GAAIATDISQAI
+220 GAAIATDISQAL
-232 SCILAIGYLL
+232 SCVLAVGYLL
-242 KVKSD
+242 RVNSD
-247 YKLYIKDLKINKE
+247 YKLIVKELKIHGN
-260 TAVKIIKIGL
+260 TAKQIIRVGL

-285 VQSSVNAY
+285 VQSSVNSY

-326 GQNVGANRLDRVKK
+326 GQNVGAKKPDRIKK
-340 GMYSSLIMVLVYTI
+340 GMWNALIMGVLYTVI
-354 FIGAVLLIFSH
+354 IGIVILLTSH
-365 QVLGL
+365 TVLGL
-370 FTHSAQVIMYGQLAM
+370 FTKDNEVITYGQLAM
-385 KYFCPYYFLLGILN
+385 KYFCPFYFLLGILN
-399 VLAGTV
+399 ILAGTV
-405 RGAGKGIP
+405 RGAGKGVP
-413 PMIILL
+413 PMLILL

-437 SSIDGVFILYPI
+437 STIDGVFILYPI
-449 SWLVGAILMILY
+449 SWFVGMVLMIIY

-468 PHKQMEKKENS
+468 PKGLNQPKQQYLTNN